1 MLKLVYVVDC
11 RGLFHKTLW
20 IRKLQICSYGQILA
34 VNLLV
39 NWQNT
44 VIYSKW
50 PQITRK
56 ISFMEQ
62 APVYVDLTKPLAI
75 ATLKNLCGS
84 EDLIWRQFPNVSLLT
99 VSDDGR
105 IKFIIVPKLPQLFN
119 RKIPSVNNDLA

>member
-1 MLKLVYVVDC
+1 
-11 RGLFHKTLW
+11 
-20 IRKLQICSYGQILA
+20 
-34 VNLLV
+34 
-39 NWQNT
+39 
-44 VIYSKW
+44 
-50 PQITRK
+50 
-56 ISFMEQ
+56 MEQ
-62 APVYVDLTKPLAI
+62 PPVYVDLTKPLAI

>member
-1 MLKLVYVVDC
+1 
-11 RGLFHKTLW
+11 
-20 IRKLQICSYGQILA
+20 
-34 VNLLV
+34 
-39 NWQNT
+39 
-44 VIYSKW
+44 
-50 PQITRK
+50 
-56 ISFMEQ
+56 MEQ